1 MRFKIDWASL
11 IVGRKFTVFALFY
24 FVFEGNFQVQAPGG
38 VIFQWRGDLAKG
50 FCLTSLRGLFSRFGY
65 SKTIEPANTE
75 MSDVLI
81 GFVRTLSEKDALLMK
96 VGQSNELKLNITA
109 VNSEQQS

>member
-1 MRFKIDWASL
+1 MEGL
-11 IVGRKFTVFALFY
+11 I
-24 FVFEGNFQVQAPGG
+24 FEFGN
-38 VIFQWRGDLAKG
+38 
-50 FCLTSLRGLFSRFGY
+50 
-65 SKTIEPANTE
+65 SKTSEPANTE

-96 VGQSNELKLNITA
+96 VDQSNELKLNVAA

>member
-1 MRFKIDWASL
+1 MEGL
-11 IVGRKFTVFALFY
+11 IF
-24 FVFEGNFQVQAPGG
+24 GN
-38 VIFQWRGDLAKG
+38 
-50 FCLTSLRGLFSRFGY
+50 
-65 SKTIEPANTE
+65 SKTIEPANAE

-96 VGQSNELKLNITA
+96 VDQSNELKLNVAA